1 MVGIVS
7 SLLEFSR
14 TTFPTHNDTRINEVI
29 REAVR
34 TLRHR
39 AEQQGIEV
47 KLDLQNGLPEVKCGE
62 LVQVFLNLT
71 KNAYDAM
78 KQGGKFTITSRL
90 IKLNEIKIVVQDAG
104 DGIPPEIITRVFDPF
119 FTTKGPSDGT
129 GLGLAICYDIID
141 KHGGKISVDSEMGKG
156 TAFTILLP
164 VT

>member
-14 TTFPTHNDTRINEVI
+14 STYPTHRDTKLNDVV
-29 REAVR
+29 REAVA

-39 AEQQGIEV
+39 ASQQGVEV
-47 KLDLQNGLPEVKCGE
+47 VFDLADGLPELKCGE

-78 KQGGKFTITSRL
+78 KNGGRLSVASRL
-90 IKLNEIKIVVQDAG
+90 DGDVIRVTVVDTGCGMPEEITD
-104 DGIPPEIITRVFDPF
+104 RVFDPF
-119 FTTKGPSDGT
+119 FTTKGPSEGT

-141 KHGGKISVDSEMGKG
+141 KHGGKIIVESEVDKG
-156 TAFTILLP
+156 TTFTITLP
-164 VT
+164 VS